1 MKKIRI
7 DKWLWS
13 VRIFKSRTL
22 ATNACKSG
30 RVKIGE
36 SPVKASASV
45 EAGQTVQVKKNGFD
59 LEFKVIKL
67 IEKRVGAALAIE
79 CYEDLTPAEEL
90 NKFRHWFVGKGKSE
104 MRERGAGRPT
114 KKERRD
120 IDEYK
125 GILYEDMDEES

>member
-45 EAGQTVQVKKNGFD
+45 EAGQSVHVKKNGFD

-79 CYEDLTPAEEL
+79 CYEDLTPEEEL

>member
-13 VRIFKSRTL
+13 VRVFKSRTL

-30 RVKIGE
+30 RVKIE
-36 SPVKASASV
+36 EAPVKASAAV
-45 EAGQTVQVKKNGFD
+45 EVGQKVQVRKNGFD

-67 IEKRVGAALAIE
+67 IEKRVGAALAVE
-79 CYEDLTPAEEL
+79 CYEDLTPPEEM
-90 NKFRHWFVGKGKSE
+90 NKFRNWFVGKGQAE

-114 KKERRD
+114 KKDRREL
-120 IDEYK
+120 DEYK
-125 GILYEDMDEES
+125 GFLYEDIDEEA

>member
-13 VRIFKSRTL
+13 VRVFKSRTL

-30 RVKIGE
+30 RVKIE
-36 SPVKASASV
+36 EAPVKASAAV
-45 EAGQTVQVKKNGFD
+45 EVGQKVQVRKNGFD

-67 IEKRVGAALAIE
+67 IEKRVGASIAVE
-79 CYEDLTPAEEL
+79 CYEDLTPPEEM
-90 NKFRHWFVGKGKSE
+90 NKFRNWFVGKGQAE

-114 KKERRD
+114 KKDRREL
-120 IDEYK
+120 DEYK
-125 GILYEDMDEES
+125 GFLYEDMDEEA